1 MKSLC
6 LILISFSSS
15 LAFAANLRCE
25 TDRTLATET
34 SLSLTAEIN
43 SDSVLTDSS
52 IRLKELPAQAE
63 VIAQKEDLAADP
75 HFKPRSARYK
85 NLDRYTLGK
94 SDDGTFQ
101 VVIPKE
107 LASKPAVKFEGY
119 LRVSFDKGFGDVK
132 HLSCTLN

>member
-6 LILISFSSS
+6 LILIAFTSS
-15 LAFAANLRCE
+15 LAGAADLRCE
-25 TDRTLATET
+25 TDRTLASET
-34 SLSLTAEIN
+34 SLSLTAEI
-43 SDSVLTDSS
+43 SRDSVLTDSS
-52 IRLKELPAQAE
+52 IRLKDSPAQAE
-63 VIAQKEDLAADP
+63 VIAQKEELAADSK
-75 HFKPRSARYK
+75 FKPRSAQYK

-101 VVIPKE
+101 VFIPKE
-107 LASKPAVKFEGY
+107 LASKPSLKFEGY